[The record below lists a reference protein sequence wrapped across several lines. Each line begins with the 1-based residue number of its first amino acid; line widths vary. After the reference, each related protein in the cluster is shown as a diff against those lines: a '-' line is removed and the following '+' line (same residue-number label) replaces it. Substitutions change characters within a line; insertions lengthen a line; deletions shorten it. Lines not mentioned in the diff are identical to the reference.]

1 MYKITKISKILD
13 DNLFDTNISLSQKDI
28 LINHHNLL
36 PCGKIKEYWINNVN
50 IISNGSS
57 FSFHYIVNNYSDYDN
72 KSNLLIEKYEKTICN
87 PFNFYDSDSE
97 EEYELYI
104 NDKNNYTIRM
114 RVYQDSLVLEVLG
127 ESLSEIKN
135 NII

>member
-28 LINHHNLL
+28 LINQYNLL

-50 IISNGSS
+50 IISNASS
-57 FSFHYIVNNYSDYDN
+57 FSFHYIVDNYSDYD
-72 KSNLLIEKYEKTICN
+72 KKYNLLIENYEKSICN
-87 PFNFYDSDSE
+87 PFNFYDTDSE

-104 NDKNNYTIRM
+104 NDKNNHTIIM
-114 RVYQDSLVLEVLG
+114 KVYQDSLVLEVLG